1 MAKDPRHLKTIFLC
15 SLSLID
21 CCIAIPCM
29 LDRLVDTGKDVLR
42 RKLEETPE
50 MEGRFRRALTF
61 LELTNV
67 RSVARPTS
75 QAEQPEALSR
85 ILYSF
90 RFFSELISLLFQ

>member
-1 MAKDPRHLKTIFLC
+1 
-15 SLSLID
+15 
-21 CCIAIPCM
+21 M

-75 QAEQPEALSR
+75 QGEHFKPETLSR
-85 ILYSF
+85 IQLWIF
-90 RFFSELISLLFQ
+90 TNISLLFH

>member
-21 CCIAIPCM
+21 CCIVTPCM

-75 QAEQPEALSR
+75 QAEHFKPETLSR
-85 ILYSF
+85 IQLWIF
-90 RFFSELISLLFQ
+90 TNISLLFH